1 MQVNSIQE
9 KLHRWR
15 DIKNKAWTKQ
25 LLVEHA
31 QICFTY
37 KLNLP
42 KPLIMIGDVQ
52 SYWGQYD
59 HNKKLITINR
69 SLIDTYS
76 WAVVVEILKHEMAHQ
91 YAFIYH
97 NDHTH
102 GLHFQDACERLAVS
116 PWARKGAG
124 HIPEITDVEKPGE
137 RDQQEDGIF
146 RKIEKLLRLA
156 GSENEHEAMLA
167 MQKVEALCRK
177 HNIES
182 WVDNRPVQCNY
193 VVINHKKKRITQY
206 QSLISHI
213 LQEHFMV
220 DIVFGSQFDAATC
233 QSHKT
238 MEILGLSA
246 NVKIA
251 EYVYFFL
258 INRLPIL
265 WKQHLA
271 KFKTGTRPSKNAYY
285 LGVISGFEQHLRV
298 SKINDQH
305 KQPLVEG
312 QKASK
317 ETKAMVETK
326 KELENY
332 VKKRYP
338 RLRQRR
344 WTSSYRDTAS
354 FESGKS
360 DGQRLR
366 LKPGI
371 HDSNS
376 NRSAKRKLLN
386 PHGADR

>member
-1 MQVNSIQE
+1 
-9 KLHRWR
+9 
-15 DIKNKAWTKQ
+15 
-25 LLVEHA
+25 
-31 QICFTY
+31 
-37 KLNLP
+37 
-42 KPLIMIGDVQ
+42 MIGEVR

-59 HNKKLITINR
+59 HNKKAITINR
-69 SLIDTYS
+69 TLIDTYS
-76 WAVVVEILKHEMAHQ
+76 WAVVIEILKHEMAHQ

-102 GLHFQDACERLAVS
+102 GVHFQNACERLAVS
-116 PWARKGAG
+116 TWARKGSG
-124 HIPEITDVEKPGE
+124 HIPELTDIDKPGD
-137 RDQQEDGIF
+137 RLQEEDSIF

-177 HNIES
+177 YNLDA
-182 WVDNRPVQCNY
+182 WVDNRPVQSSY
-193 VVINHKKKRITQY
+193 VVINHKKKRISQY

-220 DIVFGSQFDAATC
+220 DIVFASQFDATTC

-238 MEILGLSA
+238 MEILGLNA

-258 INRLPIL
+258 INQLPLL

-271 KFKTGTRPSKNAYY
+271 KFKSGKRPSKSAYC
-285 LGVISGFEQHLRV
+285 LGVISGFEQYL
-298 SKINDQH
+298 S
-305 KQPLVEG
+305 
-312 QKASK
+312 ASK
-317 ETKAMVETK
+317 LSEQETYCLPESQQFANEELAIIETKR
-326 KELENY
+326 ELEGY

-344 WTSSYRDTAS
+344 WTSSYKDSAS

-366 LKPGI
+366 LNPGI
-371 HDSNS
+371 HGSN
-376 NRSAKRKLLN
+376 NRRNAKRKLLN
-386 PHGADR
+386 PHGVKR

>member
-1 MQVNSIQE
+1 
-9 KLHRWR
+9 
-15 DIKNKAWTKQ
+15 
-25 LLVEHA
+25 
-31 QICFTY
+31 
-37 KLNLP
+37 
-42 KPLIMIGDVQ
+42 MIGDVQ

-193 VVINHKKKRITQY
+193 VVINYKKKRITQY

-271 KFKTGTRPSKNAYY
+271 KFKSGTRPSKNAYY

-376 NRSAKRKLLN
+376 SRSAKRKLLN
-386 PHGADR
+386 PHGVGR